1 MFAYCNNN
9 PVNQS
14 DPTGEFGLGVVLG
27 KAAIGAAVNVLTTY
41 IGAKVT
47 GQSYS
52 WKDAGVA
59 ALAGALGTGGTGLK
73 IAAGVVSGIYSG
85 VMAYQNGADLGKA
98 MLSRAVAAWGTTVSV
113 ANIAGWT
120 GEALELGVS
129 TFTDLVFG
137 TASNSIAAATYRASI
152 DTSKPKTNQQQSIK
166 PTNRFNRAKLYDE
179 RELLY

>member
-1 MFAYCNNN
+1 MFVYCLNN
-9 PVNQS
+9 PVNLS
-14 DPTGEFGLGVVLG
+14 NPSGEFGLGVVLG

-98 MLSRAVAAWGTTVSV
+98 MLSGVVAAWGTTVSV

-152 DTSKPKTNQQQSIK
+152 DASTSKNNQQQSTQ
-166 PTNRFNRAKLYDE
+166 PTKRFNRAKLYSE
-179 RELLY
+179 QKLLY